1 MPTPTVQ
8 QQTAITTVDRALVVE
23 AGAGTGKTWVLV
35 ERYLHLLALHPDWP
49 IESIVAITF
58 TEKAAREMRNRIRG
72 GVEAR
77 ARRHPHDV
85 HWQERRRRLDQ
96 IQVSTI
102 HSLCARI
109 LRENAIAAT
118 LDPKFD
124 VLDEAAATLL
134 AEEAIRQTLADLSQD
149 ADHPAL
155 ALFAS
160 LSVFDV
166 KNTMAELLSRR
177 GTVEQL
183 FDKLEDKASLLD
195 KWETA
200 VGKMLA
206 QRWQQT
212 VAQNPDL
219 AEALD
224 DLPSVPIVDASDLL
238 AGAVR
243 LAQDGCRHIDRG
255 DFAQAVACFAQINR
269 SGGKA
274 ANWGGA
280 DGKKMVSA
288 MLAAVQQ
295 LGKDW
300 VKAGVTEP
308 VGVLDEAAADN
319 LQAWRSLW
327 QTLTAAYDRLKDE
340 QHVLDFDDL
349 ERHTVRLLKQDPQSD
364 RLHAFLDGIHHVMVD
379 EFQDTNPIQRQI
391 VYALAPLEMSGRL
404 FVVGDA
410 KQSIYRFRQAQVSIF
425 NQTAQDVLAATGYD
439 AQPLNQ
445 SFRTHQ
451 ELVNGFNH
459 LFDHVLQ
466 PLNGARHQ
474 DYEALPGPLTA
485 QRAAFPDAPPIEL
498 WILPKEDDDGKIN
511 AEEGRRWEASL
522 LADRLLALKDSH
534 TQIWGK
540 ETGKHRPFE
549 FRDAAILFRATTSLP
564 LYEEVF
570 KQKELPYL
578 TISGRGYYDRPEVQ
592 HLLSLLA
599 ALYNPADDF
608 NLAAVL
614 RSPLFGL
621 SDETLFRLRCFDA
634 AGQPMK
640 DVRPLRAA
648 LSDPPLREQAT
659 WDQDDVVRHAGTV
672 LEELWAQRGRADV
685 WQLLRLAVDST
696 GYATALALLDRDGI
710 GGGRQLSNVQK
721 FLSMARESGGAN
733 LSDFLRRVNDLRAA
747 EAREG
752 EALGREPESG
762 AVQLMSIHASKGL
775 EFPVVAVADLGRE
788 PRNNRSDYILHDP
801 MIGLVCKV
809 RDDNGEWQT
818 PASYNW
824 GRWQIEQMEAAE
836 DKRLLYVACTRAADQ
851 LILSGR
857 DGAKGS
863 WMAQLLTAWAIAA
876 AGDETETWHSATVDP
891 ACDPFRITIH
901 RPTARPDLDQN
912 TTTSPKPTHDGLV
925 HAVALSRPLPP
936 VPVSE
941 ARTVTRFLREA
952 AQADAVEDGGL
963 ALRPAVRPRTG
974 PQPFYPVPRYVV
986 GNIVHRALADWS
998 VLALA
1003 ASDLHTV
1010 LTGIARS
1017 LGVADPRS
1025 AADAAARAGRLLA
1038 NLKAGPLYRQIDSAS
1053 RRLHEIP
1060 FTLSTTQG
1068 VLNGVIDLL
1077 FEDATGWHLLDWK
1090 TEWARIDEAEV
1101 KAAEFLPQLAIYH
1114 HAAQRILGVSPRTG
1128 VCLLAAGAS
1137 VHWFEEGVLAEY
1149 SSSRIR

>member
-1 MPTPTVQ
+1 MPTPTLQ
-8 QQTAITTVDRALVVE
+8 QHTAITTVDRSLVVE

-35 ERYLHLLALHPDWP
+35 ERYLHLLALHPNWP
-49 IESIVAITF
+49 IESVVAITF
-58 TEKAAREMRNRIRG
+58 TEKAAREMRNRIRS
-72 GVEAR
+72 GVETR
-77 ARRHPHDV
+77 ARQNPHDG

-109 LRENAIAAT
+109 LRENAIAAA

-134 AEEAIRQTLADLSQD
+134 AEDAIRQTLADLSED

-183 FDKLEDKASLLD
+183 FDKLEDKATLLD
-195 KWETA
+195 TWEMA
-200 VGKMLA
+200 VEKMLA

-219 AEALD
+219 TEALD
-224 DLPSVPIVDASDLL
+224 YLPCVPIVDASDLL

-243 LAQDGCRHIDRG
+243 LAHDGCRYVTAG
-255 DFAQAVACFAQINR
+255 DFAQAIACFAQISR

-274 ANWGGA
+274 ANWGGTE
-280 DGKKMVSA
+280 GKKVLSA
-288 MLAAVQQ
+288 MLGAVQQ

-300 VKAGVTEP
+300 VKDGVTEP
-308 VGVLDEAAADN
+308 VGALDEAAADN
-319 LQAWRSLW
+319 LHAWRSLW

-340 QHVLDFDDL
+340 QHALDFDDL
-349 ERHTVRLLKQDPQSD
+349 ERHTVHLLAQQPQSD
-364 RLHAFLDGIHHVMVD
+364 RLRAFLDGIHHVMVD
-379 EFQDTNPIQRQI
+379 EFQDTNPIQREI
-391 VYALAPLEMSGRL
+391 VYALAPPQTPGRL

-425 NQTAQDVLAATGYD
+425 NQTAQDVRAATGHD

-466 PLNGARHQ
+466 PLNGASHQ

-485 QRAAFPDAPPIEL
+485 QRAAFAEAQPPIEL
-498 WILPKEDDDGKIN
+498 WILPKEDGDGKIN

-534 TQIWGK
+534 TLIWDK
-540 ETGKHRPFE
+540 ETGEHRPFE

-570 KQKELPYL
+570 KQKGLPYL
-578 TISGRGYYDRPEVQ
+578 TVSGRGYYDRPEVQ
-592 HLLSLLA
+592 HLLSLLS
-599 ALYNPADDF
+599 ALHNPADDF
-608 NLAAVL
+608 SLAAVL

-634 AGQPMK
+634 DHQPL
-640 DVRPLRAA
+640 DEVRPLRAA
-648 LSDPPLREQAT
+648 LADPPPS
-659 WDQDDVVRHAGTV
+659 DQDDVARHAGTV
-672 LEELWAQRGRADV
+672 LEELWAQRGRVDV
-685 WQLLRLAVDST
+685 WQLLRLAVERT

-733 LSDFLRRVNDLRAA
+733 LSDFLRRVSDLRAA

-809 RDDNGEWQT
+809 RDGDGKWET

-836 DKRLLYVACTRAADQ
+836 DKRLLYVACTRAADL

-863 WMAQLLTAWAIAA
+863 WLAQLLTAWGIAA
-876 AGDETETWHSATVDP
+876 AGDATETWDSATVDP
-891 ACDPFRITIH
+891 DCDPFRITIH

-912 TTTSPKPTHDGLV
+912 TATSPKATHHGL
-925 HAVALSRPLPP
+925 ASASPLSRPLPP
-936 VPVSE
+936 VPVTE
-941 ARTVTRFLREA
+941 TLTVTRFLREA
-952 AQADAVEDGGL
+952 VQAESLDECGAV
-963 ALRPAVRPRTG
+963 
-974 PQPFYPVPRYVV
+974 
-986 GNIVHRALADWS
+986 
-998 VLALA
+998 
-1003 ASDLHTV
+1003 
-1010 LTGIARS
+1010 
-1017 LGVADPRS
+1017 
-1025 AADAAARAGRLLA
+1025 
-1038 NLKAGPLYRQIDSAS
+1038 
-1053 RRLHEIP
+1053 
-1060 FTLSTTQG
+1060 
-1068 VLNGVIDLL
+1068 
-1077 FEDATGWHLLDWK
+1077 
-1090 TEWARIDEAEV
+1090 
-1101 KAAEFLPQLAIYH
+1101 
-1114 HAAQRILGVSPRTG
+1114 
-1128 VCLLAAGAS
+1128 LAAGGAS
-1137 VHWFEEGVLAEY
+1137 TDRNTAVPSCAALCRRQHRASGVG
-1149 SSSRIR
+1149 